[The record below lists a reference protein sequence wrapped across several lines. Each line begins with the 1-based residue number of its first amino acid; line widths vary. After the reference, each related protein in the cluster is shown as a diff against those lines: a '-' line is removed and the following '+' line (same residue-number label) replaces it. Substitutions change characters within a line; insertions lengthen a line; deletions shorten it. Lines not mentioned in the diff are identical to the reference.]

1 MDYITHN
8 YSLRRTLVARTLEGR
23 GGRAEGEHSMY
34 ACYDLLSN
42 LLYLILRHRIDYANQ
57 TKYLPWDLHRGI
69 MVILTTRAARQH
81 LSQPM
86 SDLNF
91 QSRQGLRTSLPRRD
105 LSF

>member
-1 MDYITHN
+1 M
-8 YSLRRTLVARTLEGR
+8 AKTLEGR
-23 GGRAEGEHSMY
+23 GGRAEGEHSTY

-42 LLYLILRHRIDYANQ
+42 VLYLILRHRIDYANQ
-57 TKYLPWDLHRGI
+57 TKYLFLDFHRGI
-69 MVILTTRAARQH
+69 MVTLTARAARQH

-91 QSRQGLRTSLPRRD
+91 QSRRGLRTSLPGRD